1 MRLGLSG
8 EEISRLGEEI
18 YDRDIREHVEAAHRG
33 DIVAI
38 DVDSGAWAV
47 AETVLGAA
55 ERLREQYPEATNV
68 WSVRAGHRAVY
79 SFAGGSAL
87 REP

>member
-1 MRLGLSG
+1 MRSGLSG
-8 EEISRLGEEI
+8 EELARLGEEI
-18 YDRDIREHVEAAHRG
+18 YGRDIRDHVEVAHRG
-33 DIVAI
+33 DVVAI

-47 AETVLGAA
+47 GETVLSAA
-55 ERLREQYPEATNV
+55 ERLREQCPGTMNV

>member
-1 MRLGLSG
+1 MRLSRSG
-8 EEISRLGEEI
+8 EELARLGEEI
-18 YDRDIREHVEAAHRG
+18 YEREIREHVEDAHRG

-47 AETVLGAA
+47 GETVLGAA
-55 ERLREQYPEATNV
+55 ERLREQSPEAMNV

>member
-8 EEISRLGEEI
+8 EELARLGEAI
-18 YDRDIREHVEAAHRG
+18 YERDIREQVEDAHRG

-38 DVDSGAWAV
+38 DVDSGTWAV
-47 AETVLGAA
+47 GGTVLRAA
-55 ERLREQYPEATNV
+55 ERLREQRPEATNV

-87 REP
+87 RES